1 MSDDVINIEL
11 KSKIMVHEKL
21 LEKPIWQM
29 TGKEFISL
37 IQGNDNANEEPDIP
51 ANPDTTPRYVYGIRG
66 IANLMNCSISTANRI
81 KKKGILD
88 EAIIQQGR
96 TIIVD
101 AEKALKLLKQ
111 NSEI

>member
-1 MSDDVINIEL
+1 
-11 KSKIMVHEKL
+11 MVHEKL

-29 TGKEFISL
+29 TGKEFIAL
-37 IQGNDNANEEPDIP
+37 IQNNDHPPAEPDILNEIEP
-51 ANPDTTPRYVYGIRG
+51 SKKYVYGIRG

-101 AEKALKLLKQ
+101 VDKALELLKQ
-111 NSEI
+111 SSEI